1 MLKWY
6 KLEFW
11 NQIAKQNTN
20 KNAKKKKTN
29 AQNIILFKNVTT
41 TQIQITHVKKWAI

>member
-6 KLEFW
+6 MLEFW

-20 KNAKKKKTN
+20 KNAKKKKN

-41 TQIQITHVKKWAI
+41 TQIQITHVKK